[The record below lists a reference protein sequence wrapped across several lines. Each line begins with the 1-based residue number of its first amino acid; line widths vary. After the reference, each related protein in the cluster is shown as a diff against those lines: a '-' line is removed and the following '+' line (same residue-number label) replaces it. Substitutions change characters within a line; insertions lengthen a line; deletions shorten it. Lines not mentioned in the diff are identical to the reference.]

1 MSNNFK
7 NIALG
12 LLALVL
18 FGACSSETKD
28 KEEIGRYV
36 PIPQLD
42 NASGIF
48 VLDTKT
54 GLIYN
59 VYYKVPDIYFSKINP
74 TNPEHKT
81 AKIIQP
87 LANCYKSK
95 TYE

>member
-1 MSNNFK
+1 MSNNLK
-7 NIALG
+7 NIAVG

-36 PIPQLD
+36 PIPAE
-42 NASGIF
+42 NGPGISI
-48 VLDTKT
+48 LDTKT

-59 VYYKVPDIYFSKINP
+59 VYFKEPNIYLSKINP
-74 TNPEHKT
+74 TNPEYKT

-87 LANCYKSK
+87 LANSFKSK